1 MNTQPQERSFLS
13 NLTLG
18 NWISIALALAAL
30 AFIVQNRDRVSID
43 VFFLSARLPLWLSLG
58 LVFLAGW
65 LSGRFS
71 RRKSR
76 T

>member
-1 MNTQPQERSFLS
+1 MNTQLQQRSLLS
-13 NLTLG
+13 SLTLG
-18 NWISIALALAAL
+18 NWIAIVLALVAI
-30 AFIVQNRDRVSID
+30 AFIVQNRDPVSID
-43 VFFLSARLPLWLSLG
+43 VFFLSARLPLWICLG

-71 RRKSR
+71 RGRSQ